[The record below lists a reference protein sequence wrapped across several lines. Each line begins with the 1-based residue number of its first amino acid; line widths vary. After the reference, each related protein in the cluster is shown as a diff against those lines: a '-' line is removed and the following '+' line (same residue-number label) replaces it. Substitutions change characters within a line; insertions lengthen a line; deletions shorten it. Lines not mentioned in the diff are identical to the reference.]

1 MIRFLAITGL
11 IIISLYTGGQ
21 TPVGTW
27 SDHLSWNTSKAVAV
41 SSESVYS
48 STGSS
53 ILIFNKKYGE
63 IKRLT
68 RINGLTETRISS
80 VAWSEDK
87 NILIIGYSSANVDL
101 LEKGRIYNI
110 PDIFNKTFSAEK
122 RINRIRTSG
131 KYAFLACSFG
141 IVVLDL
147 DRKEVKD
154 TWNPGPG
161 TDDNEVF
168 DITFSSRMVYT
179 ATEKGVYYAERDNPG
194 LVFYGNWNLLDRLP
208 SPDARYTLVLYT
220 GEKLYANESPVAGGG
235 DRLYSVGDVPSLISY
250 SHDIINKSLDPAP
263 DGFTLSSTSSVKYYS
278 HEGTLLKEITS
289 YGKGVP
295 DISQAIVEGNAI
307 WIADVSNGLVMG
319 ENMSEFTFLTIPGPA
334 SNHAGQIVCTGRK
347 TFICHGV
354 HGNHLDDPEMPF
366 QISVCQNNSCTYFT
380 AENATDAVRVA
391 VMAGSGDHF
400 FVASRGEGLFEFENG
415 RLKTHYNELN
425 SPLQKAPENGKI
437 YITGLASDRSG
448 NLWIVQPGVSRVIKI
463 LKSDGTWIVNPL
475 TINAPSAG
483 DILISSNGLK
493 LVLLSAGQ
501 GLLILDDNNTP
512 DLFADDRY
520 NNIAI
525 RDNEDNLIRNL
536 FSIAEDL
543 TGNIWIGTDKGP
555 AVFYNNEDL
564 FGEDPRAFRI
574 KIPRNDGSGLADYLL
589 GNETVTAVAVDGA
602 NRKWLGT
609 KGSGAYLLSSDE
621 TSVIYNYNLDNSP
634 LYSNFITSIAV
645 DNISGDVW
653 FGTGEGVIS
662 IRGEATEGS
671 VSYKNVYA
679 FPNPVREDYSGN
691 VTITGLM
698 SDSRVIITDI
708 SGNLVFKT
716 ISTGGQAS
724 WDLTTYNGRRVTTGV
739 YLIFCSNQEG
749 SKAFVTKVLVI
760 R

>member
-1 MIRFLAITGL
+1 
-11 IIISLYTGGQ
+11 
-21 TPVGTW
+21 
-27 SDHLSWNTSKAVAV
+27 
-41 SSESVYS
+41 
-48 STGSS
+48 
-53 ILIFNKKYGE
+53 
-63 IKRLT
+63 
-68 RINGLTETRISS
+68 
-80 VAWSEDK
+80 
-87 NILIIGYSSANVDL
+87 
-101 LEKGRIYNI
+101 
-110 PDIFNKTFSAEK
+110 
-122 RINRIRTSG
+122 
-131 KYAFLACSFG
+131 
-141 IVVLDL
+141 
-147 DRKEVKD
+147 
-154 TWNPGPG
+154 
-161 TDDNEVF
+161 
-168 DITFSSRMVYT
+168 
-179 ATEKGVYYAERDNPG
+179 
-194 LVFYGNWNLLDRLP
+194 
-208 SPDARYTLVLYT
+208 
-220 GEKLYANESPVAGGG
+220 
-235 DRLYSVGDVPSLISY
+235 
-250 SHDIINKSLDPAP
+250 
-263 DGFTLSSTSSVKYYS
+263 
-278 HEGTLLKEITS
+278 
-289 YGKGVP
+289 
-295 DISQAIVEGNAI
+295 
-307 WIADVSNGLVMG
+307 
-319 ENMSEFTFLTIPGPA
+319 
-334 SNHAGQIVCTGRK
+334 
-347 TFICHGV
+347 
-354 HGNHLDDPEMPF
+354 
-366 QISVCQNNSCTYFT
+366 
-380 AENATDAVRVA
+380 
-391 VMAGSGDHF
+391 
-400 FVASRGEGLFEFENG
+400 
-415 RLKTHYNELN
+415 LN
-425 SPLQKAPENGKI
+425 SPLQKAQENGKI

-448 NLWIVQPGVSRVIKI
+448 NLWIVQPGVSRVIKV

-493 LVLLSAGQ
+493 MVLLSASQ

-555 AVFYNNEDL
+555 VVFYNNEDL

-589 GNETVTAVAVDGA
+589 GNETVTAVAIDGA

-621 TSVIYNYNLDNSP
+621 TSVINNYNLDNSP

-679 FPNPVREDYSGN
+679 FPNPVRDDYNGN